1 MTELTAASK
10 ELHFIHQWG
19 IEVIRAVQNFSSP
32 FLNEVMKI
40 FTEAS
45 TYGFVVFIIGL
56 YLWCIDYKKGLHLAY
71 AAAFTS
77 GLNGGIKR
85 IFKIPRPF
93 AHAPEIMLKSI
104 GGFSTPSG
112 HSSISAF
119 IYPAVL
125 FYKPFRGTLSKD
137 SQSAKPQKST
147 ASVKIKI
154 AAAIVLPLLV
164 GFSRVYLGVHYPT
177 DVLLGWGLGAFIFLS
192 MMFFLPAI
200 EAKLSTLTLN
210 RTDESDAQNIKFKKT
225 ASIRFTLA
233 ALFSFILILISK
245 EKVNEAGLI
254 LGLAFGNIRIL
265 ENSKY
270 SFDAS
275 KGSFLQKFL
284 RFIIGSALSCIPI
297 MIFYLLKIDSSYAQ
311 YRLYRFLEFFMVG
324 LIASGLAPI
333 IFCRLK
339 ISGEDNA
346 DR

>member
-1 MTELTAASK
+1 MAELSAASK

-19 IEVIRAVQNFSSP
+19 IEVIRTVQNFSTP
-32 FLNEVMKI
+32 FLNEIMKF

-71 AAAFTS
+71 GAAFTS

-85 IFKIPRPF
+85 IFRIPRPF

-125 FYKPFRGTLSKD
+125 FYKPFGEKLSKD
-137 SQSAKPQKST
+137 AQSTKPQKSGS
-147 ASVKIKI
+147 ALVKIKI
-154 AAAIVLPLLV
+154 PAAIILPLLV

-200 EAKLSTLTLN
+200 EAKLSTLN
-210 RTDESDAQNIKFKKT
+210 RSDEGDAQNIKFKKT

-233 ALFSFILILISK
+233 AFFSFILIFISR
-245 EKVNEAGLI
+245 EKVTEAGAI

-297 MIFYLLKIDSSYAQ
+297 LIFYLLKIDSSYAQ
-311 YRLYRFLEFFMVG
+311 YRLYRFLEFFTVG

-333 IFCRLK
+333 IFCLLK

>member
-19 IEVIRAVQNFSSP
+19 IEVIRTVQNFSSP

-125 FYKPFRGTLSKD
+125 FYKPFRENLSKD
-137 SQSAKPQKST
+137 FQSAKPQKNGS

-154 AAAIVLPLLV
+154 AAAIVLPFLV

-200 EAKLSTLTLN
+200 EAKLSTLN
-210 RTDESDAQNIKFKKT
+210 RTDENDVQNTKFKKT

-233 ALFSFILILISK
+233 ALFSFILIFISR

-275 KGSFLQKFL
+275 SGTWVQKIL

-311 YRLYRFLEFFMVG
+311 YRLYRFLEFFAVG
-324 LIASGLAPI
+324 LIASGIAPI

>member
-1 MTELTAASK
+1 MAELSAASK
-10 ELHFIHQWG
+10 ELHAVHQWG
-19 IEVIRAVQNFSSP
+19 IEVIRTVQNFSSP
-32 FLNEVMKI
+32 FLNEIMKI
-40 FTEAS
+40 FTDAS

-85 IFKIPRPF
+85 ILKIPRPF
-93 AHAPEIMLKSI
+93 THAPEIMLKSI

-125 FYKPFRGTLSKD
+125 FYKPFREKLSKD
-137 SQSAKPQKST
+137 AQSAKPQKNGT
-147 ASVKIKI
+147 ASGKLKI
-154 AAAIVLPLLV
+154 AAAIILPLLV

-200 EAKLSTLTLN
+200 EAKLSTLN
-210 RTDESDAQNIKFKKT
+210 RTDEGDAQNIKFKKT

-233 ALFSFILILISK
+233 AFFSFILIFISR
-245 EKVNEAGLI
+245 EKVTEAGAI
-254 LGLAFGNIRIL
+254 LGLAFGNIRIF

-275 KGSFLQKFL
+275 SGTWVQKLL

-297 MIFYLLKIDSSYAQ
+297 LIFYLLKIDSSYAQ
-311 YRLYRFLEFFMVG
+311 YRLYRFLEFFMIG

-333 IFCRLK
+333 IFCLLK

>member
-85 IFKIPRPF
+85 IFRIPRPF

-125 FYKPFRGTLSKD
+125 FYKPFGENLSKD
-137 SQSAKPQKST
+137 AQSARPQKNGT
-147 ASVKIKI
+147 ASGKLKI
-154 AAAIVLPLLV
+154 AAAIILPLLV

-200 EAKLSTLTLN
+200 EAKLSTLN
-210 RTDESDAQNIKFKKT
+210 RADENDAQNIKFKKT

-233 ALFSFILILISK
+233 ALFSFILILISR

-275 KGSFLQKFL
+275 SGTRVQKLL

-311 YRLYRFLEFFMVG
+311 YRLYRFLEFFAVG

>member
-125 FYKPFRGTLSKD
+125 FYKPFRENLSKD

-147 ASVKIKI
+147 ASGKLKI
-154 AAAIVLPLLV
+154 AAAIILPLLV

-177 DVLLGWGLGAFIFLS
+177 DVLLGWSLGAFIFLS

-200 EAKLSTLTLN
+200 EAKLSTLN
-210 RTDESDAQNIKFKKT
+210 RTEEDPQNIKFKKT

-233 ALFSFILILISK
+233 AFFSFILIFISR
-245 EKVNEAGLI
+245 EKVTEAGAI
-254 LGLAFGNIRIL
+254 LGLAFGNIRIF

-275 KGSFLQKFL
+275 SGTWGQKLL

-297 MIFYLLKIDSSYAQ
+297 LIFYLLKIDSSYAQ
-311 YRLYRFLEFFMVG
+311 YRLYRFLEFFAIG
-324 LIASGLAPI
+324 LIASGLSPI
-333 IFCRLK
+333 IFCLLK

>member
-1 MTELTAASK
+1 MAELSAASK
-10 ELHFIHQWG
+10 ELHAVHQWG
-19 IEVIRAVQNFSSP
+19 IEVIRTVQNFSSP
-32 FLNEVMKI
+32 FLNEIMKI
-40 FTEAS
+40 FTDAS
-45 TYGFVVFIIGL
+45 TYGFVVFIVGL

-85 IFKIPRPF
+85 ILKIPRPF
-93 AHAPEIMLKSI
+93 THAPEIMLKSI

-125 FYKPFRGTLSKD
+125 FYKPFRENLSKD
-137 SQSAKPQKST
+137 SQSAKSQKSGS
-147 ASVKIKI
+147 ASGKLKI
-154 AAAIVLPLLV
+154 AAAIILPLLV

-200 EAKLSTLTLN
+200 EAKLSTLN
-210 RTDESDAQNIKFKKT
+210 RTDEGDAKNIKFKKT

-233 ALFSFILILISK
+233 AFFSFILIFISR
-245 EKVNEAGLI
+245 EKVTEAGAI
-254 LGLAFGNIRIL
+254 LGLAFGNIRIF

-275 KGSFLQKFL
+275 SGTWVQKLL

-297 MIFYLLKIDSSYAQ
+297 LIFYLLKIDSSYAQ
-311 YRLYRFLEFFMVG
+311 YRLYRFLEFFMIG

-333 IFCRLK
+333 IFCLLK

>member
-1 MTELTAASK
+1 MAELSAASK
-10 ELHFIHQWG
+10 ELHAVHQWG
-19 IEVIRAVQNFSSP
+19 IEVIRTVQNFSTP
-32 FLNEVMKI
+32 FLNEIMKI
-40 FTEAS
+40 FTDAS

-71 AAAFTS
+71 GAAFTS

-85 IFKIPRPF
+85 ILKIPRPF
-93 AHAPEIMLKSI
+93 THAPEIMLKSI

-125 FYKPFRGTLSKD
+125 FYKPFREKLSKD
-137 SQSAKPQKST
+137 AQLARPQKNGT
-147 ASVKIKI
+147 ASGKLKI
-154 AAAIVLPLLV
+154 AAAIILPLLV

-200 EAKLSTLTLN
+200 EAKLSTLN
-210 RTDESDAQNIKFKKT
+210 RTEEDPQNIKFKKT

-233 ALFSFILILISK
+233 AFFSFILIFISR
-245 EKVNEAGLI
+245 EKVTEAGAI
-254 LGLAFGNIRIL
+254 LGLAFGNIRIF

-275 KGSFLQKFL
+275 SGTWVQKLL

-297 MIFYLLKIDSSYAQ
+297 LIFYLLKIDSSYAQ
-311 YRLYRFLEFFMVG
+311 YRLYRFLEFFAIG
-324 LIASGLAPI
+324 LIASGLSPI
-333 IFCRLK
+333 IFCLLK

>member
-1 MTELTAASK
+1 MAELSAASK
-10 ELHFIHQWG
+10 ELHAVHQWG
-19 IEVIRAVQNFSSP
+19 IEVIRTVQNFSSP
-32 FLNEVMKI
+32 FLNEIMKI
-40 FTEAS
+40 FTDAS
-45 TYGFVVFIIGL
+45 TYGFVVFIVGL

-85 IFKIPRPF
+85 ILKIPRPF
-93 AHAPEIMLKSI
+93 THAPEIMLKSI

-125 FYKPFRGTLSKD
+125 FYKPFREKLSKD
-137 SQSAKPQKST
+137 AQSARPQKNGT
-147 ASVKIKI
+147 ASGKLKI
-154 AAAIVLPLLV
+154 AAAIILPLLV

-200 EAKLSTLTLN
+200 EAKLSTLN
-210 RTDESDAQNIKFKKT
+210 RTEEDPQNIKFKKN

-233 ALFSFILILISK
+233 AFFSFILIFISR
-245 EKVNEAGLI
+245 EKVTEAGAI
-254 LGLAFGNIRIL
+254 LGLAFGNIRIF

-275 KGSFLQKFL
+275 SGTWVQKLL

-297 MIFYLLKIDSSYAQ
+297 LIFYLLKIDSSYAQ
-311 YRLYRFLEFFMVG
+311 YRLYRFLEFFAVG

-333 IFCRLK
+333 IFCLLK

>member
-19 IEVIRAVQNFSSP
+19 IEVIRAVQNFSNP
-32 FLNEVMKI
+32 FLNEIMKI

-85 IFKIPRPF
+85 IFRIPRPF

-125 FYKPFRGTLSKD
+125 FYKPFGENLSKD

-147 ASVKIKI
+147 VSVKIKI
-154 AAAIVLPLLV
+154 AAAIVLPFLV

-233 ALFSFILILISK
+233 ALFSFILILISR

-275 KGSFLQKFL
+275 SGTWVQKFL

-311 YRLYRFLEFFMVG
+311 YRLYRFLEFFAVG

>member
-1 MTELTAASK
+1 MAELSAASK

-19 IEVIRAVQNFSSP
+19 IEVIRTVQNFSTP
-32 FLNEVMKI
+32 FLNEVMKF

-71 AAAFTS
+71 GAAFTS

-85 IFKIPRPF
+85 IFRIPRPF
-93 AHAPEIMLKSI
+93 THAPEIMLKSI

-125 FYKPFRGTLSKD
+125 FYKPFGEKLSKD
-137 SQSAKPQKST
+137 AQSTKPQKSGS
-147 ASVKIKI
+147 ALVKIKI
-154 AAAIVLPLLV
+154 PAAIILPLLV

-200 EAKLSTLTLN
+200 EAKLSALN
-210 RTDESDAQNIKFKKT
+210 RTEEDPQNIKFKKT

-233 ALFSFILILISK
+233 ALLSFILILISR

-275 KGSFLQKFL
+275 SGTWGQKLL

-297 MIFYLLKIDSSYAQ
+297 LIFYLLKIDSSYAQ

-333 IFCRLK
+333 IFCLLK

>member
-1 MTELTAASK
+1 MAELSAASK
-10 ELHFIHQWG
+10 ELHAVHQWG
-19 IEVIRAVQNFSSP
+19 IEVIRTVQNFSSP
-32 FLNEVMKI
+32 FLNEIMKI
-40 FTEAS
+40 FTDAS
-45 TYGFVVFIIGL
+45 TYGFVVFIVGL

-125 FYKPFRGTLSKD
+125 FYKPFGENLSKD

-200 EAKLSTLTLN
+200 EAKLSTLN
-210 RTDESDAQNIKFKKT
+210 RTDESDAKNIKFKKT

-233 ALFSFILILISK
+233 AFFSFILIFISR
-245 EKVNEAGLI
+245 EKVTEAGAI
-254 LGLAFGNIRIL
+254 LGLAFGNIRIF

-297 MIFYLLKIDSSYAQ
+297 LIFYLLKIDSSYAQ
-311 YRLYRFLEFFMVG
+311 YRLYRFLEFFMIG

-333 IFCRLK
+333 IFCLLK

>member
-1 MTELTAASK
+1 MAELSAASK
-10 ELHFIHQWG
+10 ELHAVHQWG
-19 IEVIRAVQNFSSP
+19 IEVIRTVQNFSSP
-32 FLNEVMKI
+32 FLNEIMKI
-40 FTEAS
+40 FTDAS

-85 IFKIPRPF
+85 ILKIPRPF
-93 AHAPEIMLKSI
+93 THAPEIMLKSI

-125 FYKPFRGTLSKD
+125 FYKPFREKLSKD
-137 SQSAKPQKST
+137 AQLAKPQKNGT
-147 ASVKIKI
+147 ASGKLKI
-154 AAAIVLPLLV
+154 AAAIILPLLV

-200 EAKLSTLTLN
+200 EAKLSTLN
-210 RTDESDAQNIKFKKT
+210 RTEEDPQNIKFKKT

-233 ALFSFILILISK
+233 AFFSFILIFISR
-245 EKVNEAGLI
+245 EKVTEAGAI

-297 MIFYLLKIDSSYAQ
+297 LIFYLLKIDSSYAQ
-311 YRLYRFLEFFMVG
+311 YRLYRFLEFFTVG

-333 IFCRLK
+333 IFCLLK

>member
-1 MTELTAASK
+1 MAELSAASK
-10 ELHFIHQWG
+10 ELHAVHQWG
-19 IEVIRAVQNFSSP
+19 IEVIRTVQNFSTP
-32 FLNEVMKI
+32 FLNEIMKI
-40 FTEAS
+40 FTDAS
-45 TYGFVVFIIGL
+45 TYGFVVFIVGL

-85 IFKIPRPF
+85 ILKIPRPF
-93 AHAPEIMLKSI
+93 THAPEIMLKSI

-125 FYKPFRGTLSKD
+125 FYKPFRENLSKD
-137 SQSAKPQKST
+137 AQSAKPQKSGL

-200 EAKLSTLTLN
+200 EAKLSTLN
-210 RTDESDAQNIKFKKT
+210 RTDEGDAQNIKFKKT

-233 ALFSFILILISK
+233 AFFSFILIFISR
-245 EKVNEAGLI
+245 EKVTEAGAI
-254 LGLAFGNIRIL
+254 LGLAFGNIRIF

-297 MIFYLLKIDSSYAQ
+297 VIFYLLKIDSSYAQ
-311 YRLYRFLEFFMVG
+311 YRLYRFLEFFMIG

-333 IFCRLK
+333 IFCLLK

>member
-1 MTELTAASK
+1 MAELSAASK
-10 ELHFIHQWG
+10 ELHAVHQWG
-19 IEVIRAVQNFSSP
+19 IEVIRTVQNFSTP
-32 FLNEVMKI
+32 FLNEIMKI
-40 FTEAS
+40 FTDAS

-85 IFKIPRPF
+85 ILKIPRPF
-93 AHAPEIMLKSI
+93 THAPEIMLKSI

-125 FYKPFRGTLSKD
+125 FYKPFRENLSKD
-137 SQSAKPQKST
+137 SQSEKPQKSGT
-147 ASVKIKI
+147 ASGKLKI
-154 AAAIVLPLLV
+154 AAAIILPLLV

-200 EAKLSTLTLN
+200 EAKLSTLN
-210 RTDESDAQNIKFKKT
+210 RTEEDPQNIKFKKT

-233 ALFSFILILISK
+233 AFFSFILIFISR
-245 EKVNEAGLI
+245 EKVTEAGAI

-297 MIFYLLKIDSSYAQ
+297 VIFYLLKIDSSYAQ
-311 YRLYRFLEFFMVG
+311 YRLYRFLEFFMIG

-333 IFCRLK
+333 IFCLLK

>member
-125 FYKPFRGTLSKD
+125 FYKPFRENLSKD

-147 ASVKIKI
+147 VSVKIKI
-154 AAAIVLPLLV
+154 AAAIVLPFLV

-270 SFDAS
+270 RFDAS
-275 KGSFLQKFL
+275 SGTWVQKFL

-297 MIFYLLKIDSSYAQ
+297 MIFYLLKIDSSYSQ
-311 YRLYRFLEFFMVG
+311 YRLYRFLEFFAVG

-333 IFCRLK
+333 IFCLLK

>member
-1 MTELTAASK
+1 MAELSAASK
-10 ELHFIHQWG
+10 ELHAVHQWG
-19 IEVIRAVQNFSSP
+19 IEVIRTVQNFSTP
-32 FLNEVMKI
+32 FLNEIMKI
-40 FTEAS
+40 FTDAS

-71 AAAFTS
+71 GAAFTS

-93 AHAPEIMLKSI
+93 THAPEIMLKSI

-125 FYKPFRGTLSKD
+125 FYEPFREKLSKD
-137 SQSAKPQKST
+137 AQSAKPKKSA

-154 AAAIVLPLLV
+154 PAAIVLPLLV

-200 EAKLSTLTLN
+200 EAKLSTLTLT

-233 ALFSFILILISK
+233 AFFSFILIFISR
-245 EKVNEAGLI
+245 EKVTEAGAI
-254 LGLAFGNIRIL
+254 LGLAFGNIRIF

-275 KGSFLQKFL
+275 SGTWVQKLL

-297 MIFYLLKIDSSYAQ
+297 IIFYLLKIDSSYAQ
-311 YRLYRFLEFFMVG
+311 YRLYRFLEFFAVG

-333 IFCRLK
+333 IFCLLK

>member
-1 MTELTAASK
+1 MAELLAASK
-10 ELHFIHQWG
+10 ELHAVHQWG
-19 IEVIRAVQNFSSP
+19 IEVIRTVQNFSTP
-32 FLNEVMKI
+32 FLNEIMKI
-40 FTEAS
+40 FTDAS

-71 AAAFTS
+71 GAAFTS

-85 IFKIPRPF
+85 ILKIPRPF
-93 AHAPEIMLKSI
+93 THAPEIMLKSI

-125 FYKPFRGTLSKD
+125 FYKPFREKLSKD
-137 SQSAKPQKST
+137 AQLARPQKNGT
-147 ASVKIKI
+147 ASGKLKI
-154 AAAIVLPLLV
+154 AAAIILPLLV

-200 EAKLSTLTLN
+200 EAKLSTLN
-210 RTDESDAQNIKFKKT
+210 RTEEDPQNIKFKKT

-233 ALFSFILILISK
+233 AFFSFILIFISR
-245 EKVNEAGLI
+245 EKVTEAGAI
-254 LGLAFGNIRIL
+254 LGLAFGNIRIF

-275 KGSFLQKFL
+275 SGTWVQKLL

-297 MIFYLLKIDSSYAQ
+297 LIFYLLKIDSSYAQ
-311 YRLYRFLEFFMVG
+311 YRLYRFLEFFMIG

-333 IFCRLK
+333 IFCLLK

>member
-19 IEVIRAVQNFSSP
+19 IEVIRTVQNFSSP

-125 FYKPFRGTLSKD
+125 FYKPFRENLSKD
-137 SQSAKPQKST
+137 FQSAKPQKST

-200 EAKLSTLTLN
+200 EAKLSTLN

-233 ALFSFILILISK
+233 ALFSFILILISR

-275 KGSFLQKFL
+275 SGTWVQKFL

>member
-1 MTELTAASK
+1 MAELSAASK

-19 IEVIRAVQNFSSP
+19 IEVIRTVQNFSTP
-32 FLNEVMKI
+32 FLNEIMKI
-40 FTEAS
+40 FTDAS

-93 AHAPEIMLKSI
+93 THAPEIMLKSI

-125 FYKPFRGTLSKD
+125 FYKPFGGALSKD
-137 SQSAKPQKST
+137 FQSAKPQKSGT
-147 ASVKIKI
+147 ASGKLKIE
-154 AAAIVLPLLV
+154 AAIILPLLV

-200 EAKLSTLTLN
+200 EAKLSTLN
-210 RTDESDAQNIKFKKT
+210 RTDEGDAKNIKFKKT

-233 ALFSFILILISK
+233 AFFSFILIFISR
-245 EKVNEAGLI
+245 EKVTEAGAI
-254 LGLAFGNIRIL
+254 LGLAFGNIRIF

-297 MIFYLLKIDSSYAQ
+297 LIFYLLKIDSSYAQ
-311 YRLYRFLEFFMVG
+311 YRLYRFLEFFMIG

-333 IFCRLK
+333 IFCLLK

>member
-112 HSSISAF
+112 HSLISAF

-125 FYKPFRGTLSKD
+125 FYEPFREKLSKD
-137 SQSAKPQKST
+137 AQSAKPQKSA

-154 AAAIVLPLLV
+154 PAAIVLPLLV

-200 EAKLSTLTLN
+200 EAKISALN
-210 RTDESDAQNIKFKKT
+210 RTDENDAQNIKFKKT

-233 ALFSFILILISK
+233 AIFAFILILISR

-275 KGSFLQKFL
+275 KGSFLQKLL

-311 YRLYRFLEFFMVG
+311 YRLYRFLEFFAVG

-333 IFCRLK
+333 IFCILK

>member
-1 MTELTAASK
+1 MAELSAASK
-10 ELHFIHQWG
+10 ELHAVHQWG
-19 IEVIRAVQNFSSP
+19 IEVIRTVQNFSTP
-32 FLNEVMKI
+32 FLNEIMKI
-40 FTEAS
+40 FTDAS

-71 AAAFTS
+71 GAAFTS

-85 IFKIPRPF
+85 ILKIPRPF
-93 AHAPEIMLKSI
+93 THAPEIMLKSI

-125 FYKPFRGTLSKD
+125 FYKPFREKLSKD
-137 SQSAKPQKST
+137 AQLARPQKNGT
-147 ASVKIKI
+147 ASGKLKI
-154 AAAIVLPLLV
+154 AAAIILPLLV

-200 EAKLSTLTLN
+200 EAKLSTLN
-210 RTDESDAQNIKFKKT
+210 RTEEDPQNIKFKKT

-233 ALFSFILILISK
+233 AFFSFILIFISR
-245 EKVNEAGLI
+245 EKVTEAGAI
-254 LGLAFGNIRIL
+254 LGLAFGNIRIF

-297 MIFYLLKIDSSYAQ
+297 LIFYLLKIDSSYAQ
-311 YRLYRFLEFFMVG
+311 YRLYRFLEFFMIG

-333 IFCRLK
+333 IFCLLK

>member
-1 MTELTAASK
+1 MAELSAASK
-10 ELHFIHQWG
+10 ELHAVHQWG
-19 IEVIRAVQNFSSP
+19 IEVIRTVQNFSTP
-32 FLNEVMKI
+32 FLNEIMKF

-71 AAAFTS
+71 GAAFTS

-85 IFKIPRPF
+85 IFRIPRPF

-125 FYKPFRGTLSKD
+125 FYKPFGEKLSKD
-137 SQSAKPQKST
+137 AQSTKPQKSGS
-147 ASVKIKI
+147 ALVKIKI
-154 AAAIVLPLLV
+154 PAAIILPLLV

-200 EAKLSTLTLN
+200 EAKLSTLN
-210 RTDESDAQNIKFKKT
+210 RTDEGDAQNIKFKKT

-233 ALFSFILILISK
+233 AFFSFILIFISR
-245 EKVNEAGLI
+245 EKVTEAGAI

-297 MIFYLLKIDSSYAQ
+297 LIFYLLKIDSSYAQ
-311 YRLYRFLEFFMVG
+311 YRLYRFLEFFTVG

-333 IFCRLK
+333 IFCLLK

>member
-1 MTELTAASK
+1 MAELSAASK
-10 ELHFIHQWG
+10 ELHAVHQWG
-19 IEVIRAVQNFSSP
+19 IEVIRTVQNFSTP
-32 FLNEVMKI
+32 FLNEIMKI
-40 FTEAS
+40 FTDAS

-85 IFKIPRPF
+85 ILKIPRPF
-93 AHAPEIMLKSI
+93 THAPEIMLKSI

-125 FYKPFRGTLSKD
+125 FYKPFRENLSKD
-137 SQSAKPQKST
+137 SQSAKPQKNGT
-147 ASVKIKI
+147 ASVKLKI
-154 AAAIVLPLLV
+154 AAAIILPLLV

-200 EAKLSTLTLN
+200 EAKLSTLN
-210 RTDESDAQNIKFKKT
+210 RADEGDAQNIKFKKT

-233 ALFSFILILISK
+233 AFFSFILIFISR
-245 EKVNEAGLI
+245 EKVTEAGAI
-254 LGLAFGNIRIL
+254 LGLAFGNIRIF

-275 KGSFLQKFL
+275 SGTWVQKLL

-297 MIFYLLKIDSSYAQ
+297 LIFYLLKIDSSYAQ
-311 YRLYRFLEFFMVG
+311 YRLYRFLEFFMIG
-324 LIASGLAPI
+324 LIASGLSPI
-333 IFCRLK
+333 IFCLLK

>member
-1 MTELTAASK
+1 MAELSAASK

-19 IEVIRAVQNFSSP
+19 IEVIRTVQNFSSP
-32 FLNEVMKI
+32 FLNEIMKI
-40 FTEAS
+40 FTDAS

-85 IFKIPRPF
+85 ILKIPRPF
-93 AHAPEIMLKSI
+93 THAPEIMLKSI

-125 FYKPFRGTLSKD
+125 FYKPFREKLSKD
-137 SQSAKPQKST
+137 AQLAKPQKNGT
-147 ASVKIKI
+147 ASGKLKI
-154 AAAIVLPLLV
+154 AAAIILPLLV

-200 EAKLSTLTLN
+200 EAKLSTLN
-210 RTDESDAQNIKFKKT
+210 RTEEDPQNIKFKKT

-233 ALFSFILILISK
+233 AFFSFILIFISR
-245 EKVNEAGLI
+245 EKVTEAGAI
-254 LGLAFGNIRIL
+254 LGLAFGNIRIF

-275 KGSFLQKFL
+275 SGTWVQKLL

-297 MIFYLLKIDSSYAQ
+297 LIFYLLKIDSSYAQ
-311 YRLYRFLEFFMVG
+311 YRLYRFLEFFMIG

-333 IFCRLK
+333 IFCLLK

>member
-1 MTELTAASK
+1 MAELSAASK

-19 IEVIRAVQNFSSP
+19 IEVIRTVQNFSTP
-32 FLNEVMKI
+32 FLNEIMKI
-40 FTEAS
+40 FTDAS

-85 IFKIPRPF
+85 ILKIPRPF
-93 AHAPEIMLKSI
+93 THAPEIMLKSI

-125 FYKPFRGTLSKD
+125 FYKPFREKLSKD
-137 SQSAKPQKST
+137 AQSARPQKNGT
-147 ASVKIKI
+147 ASGKLKI
-154 AAAIVLPLLV
+154 AAAIILPLLV

-200 EAKLSTLTLN
+200 EAKLSTLN
-210 RTDESDAQNIKFKKT
+210 RTEEDPQNIKFKKT

-233 ALFSFILILISK
+233 AFFSFILIFISR
-245 EKVNEAGLI
+245 EKVTEAGAI
-254 LGLAFGNIRIL
+254 LGLAFGNIRIF

-275 KGSFLQKFL
+275 SGTWVQKLL

-297 MIFYLLKIDSSYAQ
+297 LIFYLLKIDSSYAQ
-311 YRLYRFLEFFMVG
+311 YRLYRFLEFFAVG

-333 IFCRLK
+333 IFCLLK

>member
-1 MTELTAASK
+1 MAELSAASK

-19 IEVIRAVQNFSSP
+19 IEVIRTVQNFSTP
-32 FLNEVMKI
+32 FLNEIMKF

-71 AAAFTS
+71 GAAFTS

-85 IFKIPRPF
+85 IFRIPRPF

-125 FYKPFRGTLSKD
+125 FYKPFGENLSKD
-137 SQSAKPQKST
+137 SQSAKSQKSGS
-147 ASVKIKI
+147 ASGKLKI
-154 AAAIVLPLLV
+154 AAAIILPLLV

-200 EAKLSTLTLN
+200 EAKLSTLN
-210 RTDESDAQNIKFKKT
+210 RTDEGDAKNIKFKKT

-233 ALFSFILILISK
+233 AFFSFILIFISR
-245 EKVNEAGLI
+245 EKVTEAGAI
-254 LGLAFGNIRIL
+254 LGLAFGNIRIF

-297 MIFYLLKIDSSYAQ
+297 LIFYLLKIDSSYAQ
-311 YRLYRFLEFFMVG
+311 YRLYRFLEFFAVG

-333 IFCRLK
+333 IFCLLK

>member
-125 FYKPFRGTLSKD
+125 FYKPFRENLSKD

-147 ASVKIKI
+147 VSVKIKI
-154 AAAIVLPLLV
+154 AAAIVLPFLV

-270 SFDAS
+270 RFDAS
-275 KGSFLQKFL
+275 SGTWVQKFL

-297 MIFYLLKIDSSYAQ
+297 IIFYLLKIDSSYSQ
-311 YRLYRFLEFFMVG
+311 YRLYRFLEFFAVG

>member
-1 MTELTAASK
+1 MAELSAASK
-10 ELHFIHQWG
+10 ELHAVHQWG
-19 IEVIRAVQNFSSP
+19 IEVIRTVQNFSTP
-32 FLNEVMKI
+32 FLNEIMKI
-40 FTEAS
+40 FTDAS

-85 IFKIPRPF
+85 ILKIPRPF
-93 AHAPEIMLKSI
+93 THAPEIMLKSI

-125 FYKPFRGTLSKD
+125 FYKPFRENLSKD
-137 SQSAKPQKST
+137 SQSEKPQKSGT
-147 ASVKIKI
+147 ASGKLKI
-154 AAAIVLPLLV
+154 AAAIILPLLV

-200 EAKLSTLTLN
+200 EAKLSTLN
-210 RTDESDAQNIKFKKT
+210 RTEEDPQNIKFKKT

-233 ALFSFILILISK
+233 AFFSFILIFISR
-245 EKVNEAGLI
+245 EKVTEAGAI
-254 LGLAFGNIRIL
+254 LGLAFGNIRIF

-311 YRLYRFLEFFMVG
+311 YRLYRFLEFFMIG

-333 IFCRLK
+333 IFCLLK

>member
-1 MTELTAASK
+1 MAELSAASK
-10 ELHFIHQWG
+10 ELHAVHQWG
-19 IEVIRAVQNFSSP
+19 IEVIRTVQNFSSP
-32 FLNEVMKI
+32 FLNEIMKI
-40 FTEAS
+40 FTDAS

-85 IFKIPRPF
+85 ILKIPRPF
-93 AHAPEIMLKSI
+93 THAPEIMLKSI

-125 FYKPFRGTLSKD
+125 FYKPFREKLSKD
-137 SQSAKPQKST
+137 AQLARPQKNGT
-147 ASVKIKI
+147 ASGKLKI
-154 AAAIVLPLLV
+154 AAAIILPLLV

-200 EAKLSTLTLN
+200 EAKLSTLN
-210 RTDESDAQNIKFKKT
+210 RTEEDPQNIKFKKT

-233 ALFSFILILISK
+233 AFFSFILIFISR
-245 EKVNEAGLI
+245 EKVTEAGAI
-254 LGLAFGNIRIL
+254 LGLAFGNIRIF

-297 MIFYLLKIDSSYAQ
+297 LIFYLLKIDSSYAQ
-311 YRLYRFLEFFMVG
+311 YRLYRFLEFFAVG

-333 IFCRLK
+333 IFCLLK

>member
-1 MTELTAASK
+1 MAELSAASK
-10 ELHFIHQWG
+10 ELHAVHQWG
-19 IEVIRAVQNFSSP
+19 IEVIRTVQNFSSP
-32 FLNEVMKI
+32 FLNEIMKI
-40 FTEAS
+40 FTDAS

-85 IFKIPRPF
+85 ILKIPRPF
-93 AHAPEIMLKSI
+93 THAPEIMLKSI

-125 FYKPFRGTLSKD
+125 FYKPFRENLSKD
-137 SQSAKPQKST
+137 SQSAKSQKSGS
-147 ASVKIKI
+147 ASGKLKI
-154 AAAIVLPLLV
+154 AAAIILPLLV

-200 EAKLSTLTLN
+200 EAKLSTLN
-210 RTDESDAQNIKFKKT
+210 RTDEGDAQNIKFKKT

-233 ALFSFILILISK
+233 AFFSFILIFISR
-245 EKVNEAGLI
+245 EKVTEAGAI
-254 LGLAFGNIRIL
+254 LGLAFGNIRIF

-297 MIFYLLKIDSSYAQ
+297 LIFYLLKIDSSYAQ
-311 YRLYRFLEFFMVG
+311 YRLYCFLEFFTVG
-324 LIASGLAPI
+324 LIAAGLAPI
-333 IFCRLK
+333 IFFLFK
-339 ISGEDNA
+339 ISGEYNA

>member
-1 MTELTAASK
+1 MAELSAASK

-19 IEVIRAVQNFSSP
+19 IEVIRTVQNFSTP
-32 FLNEVMKI
+32 FLNEIMKF

-71 AAAFTS
+71 GAAFTS

-85 IFKIPRPF
+85 IFRIPRPF

-125 FYKPFRGTLSKD
+125 FYKPFGEKLSKD
-137 SQSAKPQKST
+137 AQSTKPQKSGS
-147 ASVKIKI
+147 ALVKIKI
-154 AAAIVLPLLV
+154 PAAIILPLLV

-200 EAKLSTLTLN
+200 EAKLSTLN
-210 RTDESDAQNIKFKKT
+210 RTDEGDAQNIKFKKT

-233 ALFSFILILISK
+233 AFFSFILIFISR
-245 EKVNEAGLI
+245 EKVTEAGAI

-297 MIFYLLKIDSSYAQ
+297 LIFYLLKIDSSYAQ
-311 YRLYRFLEFFMVG
+311 YRLYRFLEFFTVG

-333 IFCRLK
+333 IFCLLK

>member
-1 MTELTAASK
+1 MAELSAASK
-10 ELHFIHQWG
+10 ELHAVHQWG
-19 IEVIRAVQNFSSP
+19 IQVIRTIQNFSNP

-125 FYKPFRGTLSKD
+125 FYKPFRESLSKD
-137 SQSAKPQKST
+137 FQSAKSQKST

-154 AAAIVLPLLV
+154 AAAIVLPFLV

-200 EAKLSTLTLN
+200 EAKLPTLN
-210 RTDESDAQNIKFKKT
+210 RTDENDVPNIKFKKT

-233 ALFSFILILISK
+233 AVFAFILILISR

-275 KGSFLQKFL
+275 SGTWVQKFL

>member
-1 MTELTAASK
+1 MAELSAASK
-10 ELHFIHQWG
+10 ELHAVHQWG
-19 IEVIRAVQNFSSP
+19 IEVIRTVQNFSTP
-32 FLNEVMKI
+32 FLNEIMKI
-40 FTEAS
+40 FTDAS

-85 IFKIPRPF
+85 ILKIPRPF
-93 AHAPEIMLKSI
+93 THAPEIMLKSI

-125 FYKPFRGTLSKD
+125 FYKPFREKLSKD
-137 SQSAKPQKST
+137 AQLARPQKNGT
-147 ASVKIKI
+147 ASGKLKI
-154 AAAIVLPLLV
+154 AAAIILPLLV

-200 EAKLSTLTLN
+200 EAKLSTLN
-210 RTDESDAQNIKFKKT
+210 RTEEDPQNIKFKKT

-233 ALFSFILILISK
+233 AFFSFILIFISR
-245 EKVNEAGLI
+245 EKVTEAGAI
-254 LGLAFGNIRIL
+254 LGLAFGNIRIF

-275 KGSFLQKFL
+275 SGTWVQKLL

-297 MIFYLLKIDSSYAQ
+297 LIFYLLKIDSSYAQ
-311 YRLYRFLEFFMVG
+311 YRLYRFLEFFAVG

-333 IFCRLK
+333 IFCLLK

>member
-1 MTELTAASK
+1 MAELTAASK

-19 IEVIRAVQNFSSP
+19 IQVIRAVQNFSNP

-56 YLWCIDYKKGLHLAY
+56 CLWCIDYKKGLHLAY

-125 FYKPFRGTLSKD
+125 FYKPFRGNLLKD
-137 SQSAKPQKST
+137 TQSAKPQKST

-200 EAKLSTLTLN
+200 EAKLSTLTLT

-233 ALFSFILILISK
+233 ALFSFILILISR

-275 KGSFLQKFL
+275 KGSFLQKLL

-297 MIFYLLKIDSSYAQ
+297 VIFYLLKIDSSYAQ
-311 YRLYRFLEFFMVG
+311 YRLYRFLEFFTVS

-333 IFCRLK
+333 IFCLLK

>member
-19 IEVIRAVQNFSSP
+19 IEVIRAVQNFSNP
-32 FLNEVMKI
+32 FLNEIMKI

-85 IFKIPRPF
+85 IFRIPRPF

-125 FYKPFRGTLSKD
+125 FYKPFGENLSKD

-147 ASVKIKI
+147 VSVKIKI
-154 AAAIVLPLLV
+154 AAAIVLPFLV

-275 KGSFLQKFL
+275 SGTWVQKLL

-333 IFCRLK
+333 IFCLLK

>member
-125 FYKPFRGTLSKD
+125 FYKPFRENLSKD

-147 ASVKIKI
+147 VSVKIKI
-154 AAAIVLPLLV
+154 AAAIVLPFLV

-200 EAKLSTLTLN
+200 EAKLSTLN
-210 RTDESDAQNIKFKKT
+210 RTEEDPQNIKFKKT

-233 ALFSFILILISK
+233 AFFSFILILISR

-270 SFDAS
+270 SFDAFS
-275 KGSFLQKFL
+275 GTWVQKLL

>member
-1 MTELTAASK
+1 MAELSAASK
-10 ELHFIHQWG
+10 ELHAVHQWG
-19 IEVIRAVQNFSSP
+19 IEVIRTVQNFSTP
-32 FLNEVMKI
+32 FLNEIMKI
-40 FTEAS
+40 FTDAS

-85 IFKIPRPF
+85 ILKIPRPF
-93 AHAPEIMLKSI
+93 THAPEIMLKSI

-125 FYKPFRGTLSKD
+125 FYKPFREKLSKD
-137 SQSAKPQKST
+137 AQLARPQKNGT
-147 ASVKIKI
+147 ASGKLKI
-154 AAAIVLPLLV
+154 AAAIILPLLV

-200 EAKLSTLTLN
+200 EAKLSTLN
-210 RTDESDAQNIKFKKT
+210 RTDEGNAQNIKFKKT

-233 ALFSFILILISK
+233 AFFSFILIFISR
-245 EKVNEAGLI
+245 EKVTEAGAI
-254 LGLAFGNIRIL
+254 LGLAFGNIRIF

-297 MIFYLLKIDSSYAQ
+297 LIFYLLKIDSSYAQ
-311 YRLYRFLEFFMVG
+311 YRLYRFLEFFAVG

-333 IFCRLK
+333 IFCLLK